1 MRAHDAIAPMEERG
15 KRRFSELY
23 PRQKCTARAGSGG
36 EVLSENINR
45 RSFLRAVAG
54 STVALASVQV
64 LGIPADHSLAPGCKV
79 LTVAQADIVNAIA
92 EQIVPGDDSPSARQ
106 AGVVFY
112 IDGVLSGRFG
122 GFYKDRYQQGLRMV
136 DEASHKRFARNFVGL
151 DREQQLSI
159 LKALESA
166 DATGDVTAAEGRHF
180 FALILQHTM
189 EGYYGDPEHGGNR
202 GNASWQMIGF
212 EG

>member
-1 MRAHDAIAPMEERG
+1 M
-15 KRRFSELY
+15 
-23 PRQKCTARAGSGG
+23 
-36 EVLSENINR
+36 
-45 RSFLRAVAG
+45 
-54 STVALASVQV
+54 
-64 LGIPADHSLAPGCKV
+64 
-79 LTVAQADIVNAIA
+79 VNAIA
-92 EQIVPGDDSPSARQ
+92 EQIVPADDSRGAKQ

-112 IDGVLSGRFG
+112 IDGILSGRYG
-122 GFYKDRYQQGLRMV
+122 GFYKDRYHQGLGMV

-159 LKALESA
+159 LTALES
-166 DATGDVTAAEGRHF
+166 GDTAAEDGRRF